1 MPAAFF
7 RAAARSLV
15 LLVLATPAERRET
28 IPVGGP
34 DKPVARGVK
43 GIHATSQRRTAR
55 HASAQP

>member
-28 IPVGGP
+28 ILSGGP
-34 DKPVARGVK
+34 HKPVAG
-43 GIHATSQRRTAR
+43 A
-55 HASAQP
+55 